1 MFTLIFYPQ
10 DNRTIV
16 GTLLAFDRHMNLVL
30 GDSEEFRKVK
40 SKKAGGGLR
49 EEKRALGL
57 LLLRGENVVSLQVH
71 GPPPPKRATV
81 VAPKGPG
88 KGVAAG
94 RGMPMGMGR
103 GGGMGGPGIVGAPM
117 GMPMGAPMMGMPM
130 GGGAGRGMPP
140 GGRGRGY

>member
-1 MFTLIFYPQ
+1 MFTLQFYPQ

-40 SKKAGGGLR
+40 SKKAAGALR

-71 GPPPPKRATV
+71 GPPPPVRAKV

-94 RGMPMGMGR
+94 RGMPAGMGR
-103 GGGMGGPGIVGAPM
+103 GMAGAGMGMGMAPGIVGAPM
-117 GMPMGAPMMGMPM
+117 GMPMM
-130 GGGAGRGMPP
+130 GMPP
-140 GGRGRGY
+140 GGGRGRGMY

>member
-1 MFTLIFYPQ
+1 
-10 DNRTIV
+10 
-16 GTLLAFDRHMNLVL
+16 MNLVL

-94 RGMPMGMGR
+94 RGMPTMV
-103 GGGMGGPGIVGAPM
+103 GGGGQR
-117 GMPMGAPMMGMPM
+117 
-130 GGGAGRGMPP
+130 AGLRRMVQSSTLRVQNGS
-140 GGRGRGY
+140 GEFTSSEG